1 MTTVDLTP
9 RPVPPPP
16 GALDAVR
23 DTLALVGRSVRRS
36 TRQLDTLLLAVMLP
50 VVLLLMFV
58 YVFGGAISTGME
70 YVDFVVPAIVLLTAG
85 YGAAT
90 TAVDVASDMTNGIVE
105 RFRSMPVPAGAVLTG
120 HVVAS
125 LARNALST
133 ALVVAVALLVGF
145 DPAASVADWLAAA
158 GVLTVYVLAL
168 TWVAVAIGLVASGPE
183 AASGFTFV
191 ILFLPYVSSAFV
203 PVGTMPGVLETVAR
217 LNPVTPTSDAL
228 RALLLGTPVGGSVLV
243 ALAWWL
249 GLLLVARVAAALLFR
264 RRR

>member
-1 MTTVDLTP
+1 MTVLDLTP

-16 GALDAVR
+16 GVRDAVR
-23 DTLALVGRSVRRS
+23 DTLALVGRSLRRS
-36 TRQLDTLLLAVMLP
+36 TRQLDTLLLAVLLP

-58 YVFGGAISTGME
+58 YVFGGAISTGMA

-90 TAVDVASDMTNGIVE
+90 TAVDVASDMTNGIVD

-125 LARNALST
+125 LARNAVST

-145 DPAASVADWLAAA
+145 DPAASAGDWAAA
-158 GVLTVYVLAL
+158 LGVLVVYVLAL

-191 ILFLPYVSSAFV
+191 ILFLPYLSSAFV
-203 PVGTMPGVLETVAR
+203 PVGTMPGVLATVAG
-217 LNPVTPTSDAL
+217 LNPVTPTADAL
-228 RALLLGTPVGGSVLV
+228 RALLLGAPVGSSAAVAVAWWV
-243 ALAWWL
+243 ALL
-249 GLLLVARVAAALLFR
+249 VVARVVAGLLFR

>member
-1 MTTVDLTP
+1 MTAVDLTP

-36 TRQLDTLLLAVMLP
+36 TRQLDTLLLAVLLP

-58 YVFGGAISTGME
+58 YVFGGAISTGMA

-90 TAVDVASDMTNGIVE
+90 TAVDVASDMTNGIVD

-125 LARNALST
+125 LARNAVST
-133 ALVVAVALLVGF
+133 ALVVAVAVLVGF
-145 DPAASVADWLAAA
+145 DPAASVGAWAAA
-158 GVLTVYVLAL
+158 LGVLVVYVLAL

-203 PVGTMPGVLETVAR
+203 PVGTMPGVLATVAE
-217 LNPVTPTSDAL
+217 LNPVTPTADAL
-228 RALLLGTPVGGSVLV
+228 RALLLGAPVGSAALVAVAWWVVVLV
-243 ALAWWL
+243 
-249 GLLLVARVAAALLFR
+249 VARVAAGLLFR
-264 RRR
+264 RHR